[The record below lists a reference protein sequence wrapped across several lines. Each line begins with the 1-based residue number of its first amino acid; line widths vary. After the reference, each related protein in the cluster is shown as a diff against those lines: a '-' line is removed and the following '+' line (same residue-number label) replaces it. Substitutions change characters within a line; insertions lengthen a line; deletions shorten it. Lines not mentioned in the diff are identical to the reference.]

1 MLATEPCGGRGKTEK
16 NMRIW
21 AFACL
26 LLCLPVHAQAGSA
39 YRVKHPTVACGDDL
53 AIKALNDRTNPHLTD
68 PQWRQA
74 MMVQGQC
81 YTVAPDMRWEKIAN
95 RNGLPLLRRNPAVPG
110 MPPLYF
116 MASDIS
122 DISAPPPAAPGK
134 AADGPTPL
142 PTPAMPAEGTDPQ
155 ATDNAASPQ
164 AAPVIIAHT
173 DPPAPTDLFFM
184 TGGFQKLGSML
195 LSALLALGAG
205 WILWVVYRMIMAF
218 VGRRAA
224 LRQATAL
231 VERNAGLLIQ
241 RRLHAHEGQAAHGKT
256 PAQQWQGEVGRFCR
270 TTLLPALAHDGREQ
284 YWPAIERKVQA
295 RIEAVST
302 RARPRPDLRL
312 VTSSTAPYHA
322 DMTSAQYV
330 SYCMGL
336 LEKADW
342 DTRLSGNAG
351 QAATVIVA
359 TKDGL
364 SMVVQ
369 CWTERRPVE
378 EETVRQCI
386 AARAGLSARIAVV
399 VSNAPYTQQA
409 IQLGKSSRV
418 FVLHHE
424 ELQKFASQVEAPQV
438 A

>member
-1 MLATEPCGGRGKTEK
+1 
-16 NMRIW
+16 MRIW

-26 LLCLPVHAQAGSA
+26 LLCLPVHAQAGST
-39 YRVKHPTVACGDDL
+39 YRVKHPSIACGDDFAL
-53 AIKALNDRTNPHLTD
+53 KALNDRTNQHLTD

-74 MMVQGQC
+74 TMVQGQC
-81 YTVAPDMRWEKIAN
+81 YTVTPDMRWEKIAN
-95 RNGLPLLRRNPAVPG
+95 RNGLPLLRRNPPIAG

-116 MASDIS
+116 MASDIA
-122 DISAPPPAAPGK
+122 DITAPPAAPGRP
-134 AADGPTPL
+134 ADTA
-142 PTPAMPAEGTDPQ
+142 TPAPAPAKPADVTDPQ
-155 ATDNAASPQ
+155 AADSAASPQ
-164 AAPVIIAHT
+164 TAPVIITHT

-205 WILWVVYRMIMAF
+205 WVLWVVYRMIMAF

-241 RRLHAHEGQAAHGKT
+241 RRLHAHEGQAAHGHA
-256 PAQQWQGEVGRFCR
+256 PAQQWQREVDRFCR
-270 TTLLPALAHDGREQ
+270 TTLMPALAHEWREQ
-284 YWPAIERKVQA
+284 YWAAIERKVLA
-295 RIEAVST
+295 CIEAVST

-312 VTSSTAPYHA
+312 VTAPVPYHA
-322 DMTSAQYV
+322 DMTCAQYV

-336 LEKADW
+336 LEKAGW
-342 DTRLSGNAG
+342 DTRMSANAG

-378 EETVRQCI
+378 EDIVRQCI